1 MLSYDSK
8 RIVPPSMQDMLKEFT
23 KKNTPD
29 QVECGENNEH
39 WIYVRRSTKMV
50 ELVSKTT
57 GRTEHKCL
65 VSDLD
70 YNFHHLTIAQK
81 SAAKAGLEL

>member
-1 MLSYDSK
+1 MLSFDGK
-8 RIVPPSMQDMLKEFT
+8 RIAPPSMQDMLKEFT

-39 WIYVRRSTKMV
+39 WIYVRRSTKEL
-50 ELVSKTT
+50 ELVSKVT

-65 VSDLD
+65 VKDAE
-70 YNFHHLTIAQK
+70 FKFKQLTPAQV
-81 SAAKAGLEL
+81 SAAKAGLAL